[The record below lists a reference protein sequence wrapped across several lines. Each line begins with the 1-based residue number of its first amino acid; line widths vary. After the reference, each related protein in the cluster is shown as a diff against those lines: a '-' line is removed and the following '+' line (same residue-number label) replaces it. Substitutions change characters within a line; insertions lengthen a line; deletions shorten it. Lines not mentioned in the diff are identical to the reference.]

1 MQPSP
6 PPSALQAQHIAA
18 KLQQAVAFHQKG
30 QLGPAHALYQE
41 ILTLQPAHFDALH
54 LLGVIAAQV
63 GNHAEALAWID
74 RALAV
79 HEASAAAH
87 SNRGH
92 ALNDLKQHEAALRSY
107 DRAIELQPDFPA
119 AHWNQG
125 LCYLQLGDF
134 GKGWP
139 KHEWRWK
146 NESTSAF
153 RERRDFPVPL
163 WLGEASLQGKTI
175 LLHAEQG
182 LGDTIQFCRYAP
194 LVRDLGAR
202 VILEVQPPLMGLLS
216 TLDGVSQLI
225 ARGDSLPAVDFHCPL
240 LSLPLALKTGL
251 ASVPLP
257 KGYLHADPA
266 KVAVWQKRL
275 GVRTQPRVGLVWSGS
290 AAHKNDRFRSIP
302 LPVLMSFL
310 DEGCQYISL
319 QKELRA
325 ADMQALPAWP
335 GLLQV
340 TDLLTDFTET
350 AALCE
355 LLDVVITVDT
365 SVAHLA
371 AAMGKP
377 TWLLLPSPAEWRWM
391 MDRNDSPW
399 YASMKLYRQP
409 NPGDWVSVMNRV
421 REDLKTLARD
431 A

>member
-1 MQPSP
+1 M
-6 PPSALQAQHIAA
+6 
-18 KLQQAVAFHQKG
+18 V
-30 QLGPAHALYQE
+30 
-41 ILTLQPAHFDALH
+41 QPAHFDALH

-63 GNHAEALAWID
+63 GNHADALSWID
-74 RALAV
+74 KALAV

-92 ALNDLKQHEAALRSY
+92 ALNDLRQHAAALTSY
-107 DRAIELQPDFPA
+107 DRAIALRPDFAA

-139 KHEWRWK
+139 KHEWRWQ
-146 NESTSAF
+146 NEATSAF
-153 RERRDFPVPL
+153 REKRNFSVPL
-163 WLGEASLQGKTI
+163 WLGKESLQGKTI

-202 VILEVQPPLMGLLS
+202 VVLEVQPPLMGLLS
-216 TLDGVSQLI
+216 TLDGVSQLM
-225 ARGDSLPAVDFHCPL
+225 ARGDSPPAVDFHCPL

-257 KGYLHADPA
+257 EGYLRADPA
-266 KVAVWQKRL
+266 RVAVWRDRL
-275 GVRTQPRVGLVWSGS
+275 GARTRPRVGLVWSGS
-290 AAHKNDRFRSIP
+290 AAHKKDRFRSIP
-302 LPVLMSFL
+302 FPVLMSFL
-310 DEGCQYISL
+310 PEGCQYISL
-319 QKELRA
+319 QKELRP
-325 ADMQALPAWP
+325 ADAQALPAWP

-340 TDLLTDFTET
+340 HDLLTDFTET

-355 LLDVVITVDT
+355 VLDIVISVDT

-371 AAMGKP
+371 AALGKP
-377 TWLLLPSPAEWRWM
+377 TWLLLPRASEWRWM
-391 MDRNDSPW
+391 LDRTDSPW

-409 NPGDWVSVMNRV
+409 NPGDWVSVMNQV
-421 REDLKTLARD
+421 RADLKTLAVVPDRRCPHSSEIENG
-431 A
+431 ARGPVL